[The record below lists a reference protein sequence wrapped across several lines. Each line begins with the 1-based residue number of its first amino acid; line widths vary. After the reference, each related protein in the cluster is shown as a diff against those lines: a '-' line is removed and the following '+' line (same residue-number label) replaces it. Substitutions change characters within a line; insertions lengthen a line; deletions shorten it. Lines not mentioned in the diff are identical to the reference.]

1 MSHNHSEET
10 HRNLVARIPAATGR
24 QLSEWFHMVEDG
36 PSFSRFDEHVNW
48 LGRAQPPARIRHGDR
63 ARAPHGAGSTQLRL
77 KWIE

>member
-24 QLSEWFHMVEDG
+24 QLSEWFQMVENG

-48 LGRAQPPARIRHGDR
+48 LRDEHNLSHGFATAIVHEHHMVRAARSFG
-63 ARAPHGAGSTQLRL
+63 
-77 KWIE
+77 